1 MTDPTTPP
9 GEPVPESMPDLA
21 FPPVPELAPPLGP
34 PAPPYAAA
42 PAAQDPAWMPSA
54 PASHTAGAAPIPPP
68 APGGRGRFTIVLA
81 LSGAVVLLLLIAVS
95 VGAILLITR
104 GSGTTAAPSSTTA
117 PSAQPGTAPSTA
129 PGTRPSAAPSIGSG
143 SSPASAEVEAMLA
156 DMLARYKSSSQ
167 DGSLWQRIPDDE
179 HNRVAVQAFLYLL
192 TDMHSAFLWGVD
204 DATAQKF
211 KTDAETLEQK
221 LLAQQPLG
229 TSVKITGKNGTFTY
243 DGDTGAGGWS

>member
-9 GEPVPESMPDLA
+9 GEPVPESVPDLA

-34 PAPPYAAA
+34 TAPPYAAS
-42 PAAQDPAWMPSA
+42 AAQDPSWMPSA
-54 PASHTAGAAPIPPP
+54 PVSHPASAAPTPP
-68 APGGRGRFTIVLA
+68 APGGRGRFTIALA

-211 KTDAETLEQK
+211 KTDAETLEGK